1 MGIPMM
7 MKNRMC
13 GCGCSCWNGP
23 QFLSKDDQKR
33 YLQEYKKELEKE
45 MKAVQE
51 AEKEWG
57 EEK

>member
-1 MGIPMM
+1 MM

-13 GCGCSCWNGP
+13 GCGCSCWDGP